1 MIEEDT
7 ANNEQEE
14 NTDDVSVSEIMKQI
28 VKIYQIEREIKGKK
42 VRH

>member
-14 NTDDVSVSEIMKQI
+14 NTDDDSVSEIMKQI
-28 VKIYQIEREIKGKK
+28 VKIYQIE
-42 VRH
+42 